1 MEYTNGMAIC
11 SLLCNSNSI
20 PDMDDLDQKM
30 TTEIF
35 VIVLVLVFVAWV
47 IYDIRKKK

>member
-20 PDMDDLDQKM
+20 PGMDDLDQKM
-30 TTEIF
+30 TEAF
-35 VIVLVLVFVAWV
+35 VIGIVLVYVAWV
-47 IYDIRKKK
+47 IYDIRTRK